1 MYRYTCIH
9 VYLCALSVEELW
21 QDCVYIQVYIVYLRM
36 MREGLHVH
44 MYITLF
50 GSAVI
55 TMATNGIHQE
65 EENVPNTRG
74 QCKHMYMYM

>member
-1 MYRYTCIH
+1 MCHCVHYLLKNYGKTVCTDKCTSCIY
-9 VYLCALSVEELW
+9 V
-21 QDCVYIQVYIVYLRM
+21 

-44 MYITLF
+44 MYITSF

-65 EENVPNTRG
+65 EENIPNTRG
-74 QCKHMYMYM
+74 QCKHMYMYMYMYMYM